1 VKELPVSLAN
11 NVDFLRRLPRLDRFN
26 SLSELGRLR
35 PDIETPLVEVPDFG
49 PNPGA
54 LRMFAFVPEELQS
67 ARALVVVLH
76 GCGQSA
82 AGYDRGAGW
91 STLAQ
96 HYGFALLIPEQQ
108 TVNNANACFNWFNSE
123 DVTRDRGEVAS
134 IRQMI
139 AHMVESHGIDQR
151 RIFVTGLSAGGA
163 MTSAMLATYPEVFS
177 AGAIIAGLPFGVA
190 NDVREALTIMRA
202 TPVRTPR
209 RLGDLVRNASH
220 HKGPWP
226 RLSVWH
232 GSVDGVVAP
241 ANAREIVKQWLDV
254 HHLPQA
260 PMSEGVVDGYP
271 RRVWWN
277 GDGETIVES
286 YTITGMAHGTPLGVA
301 DNEQRYG
308 AQGAFMIEAG
318 ISSSFHIAKF
328 FGLTDWIAE
337 AKPEQNK
344 AEPKPAVKKAVKP
357 ASNPVKVSGFNAP
370 IIPPAPMPDFTEVFD
385 PLATMQARAERKEAR
400 AERKQ
405 EHAERKQARTE
416 KAEKR
421 DEPRRRGI
429 DVGAVITRALTAAGL
444 MK

>member
-1 VKELPVSLAN
+1 MSLAN
-11 NVDFLRRLPRLDRFN
+11 NVDFLRRLPKLDRVN
-26 SLSELGRLR
+26 GLAELGRLR
-35 PDIETPLVEVPDFG
+35 PDVESPLAEVRDFG

-54 LRMFAFVPEELQS
+54 LRMFTFVPETMQQ
-67 ARALVVVLH
+67 RALVVVLH
-76 GCGQSA
+76 GCGQNA
-82 AGYDRGAGW
+82 VGYDRGAGW
-91 STLAQ
+91 SALAQ
-96 HYGFALLIPEQQ
+96 QYGFALLVPEQQ
-108 TVNNANACFNWFNSE
+108 LMNNANGCFNWFNAE

-139 AHMVESHGIDQR
+139 AHMVEGHGIDQR

-190 NDVREALTIMRA
+190 NNVRDALTIMRA
-202 TPVRTPR
+202 TPVRTPH
-209 RLGDLVRNASH
+209 RLGEFVRDASD
-220 HKGPWP
+220 HKGQWP

-277 GDGETIVES
+277 ADGETIVES
-286 YTITGMAHGTPLGVA
+286 YTITNMAHGTPLGIA
-301 DNEQRYG
+301 ENEQRYG
-308 AQGAFMIEAG
+308 AAGPFMLEAG
-318 ISSSFHIAKF
+318 ISSSYHIAKF
-328 FGLTDWIAE
+328 FGLTERVAE
-337 AKPEQNK
+337 AK
-344 AEPKPAVKKAVKP
+344 AEPKIKAEPQRVDPKPEKKAAKP
-357 ASNPVKVSGFNAP
+357 AQKPAAKTVKVNGLSTS
-370 IIPPAPMPDFTEVFD
+370 IVPPVPMPDFTEAFD
-385 PLATMQARAERKEAR
+385 PLVMMQTR

-405 EHAERKQARTE
+405 AGAEQEQPR
-416 KAEKR
+416 AEESG
-421 DEPRRRGI
+421 EPRRRGI